1 MDNVNV
7 EDMVREIKTYIA
19 ANLPLSEFTDEELE
33 EKIED
38 VVDEKLS
45 GQYCSID
52 KRVNIVKQIFS
63 SIRGF
68 GILDVIM
75 NDDDITEIM
84 VNGPKNIFIE
94 KKACCKNWIRSLKA
108 SGGWRT
114 LSSVLSGLRGG
125 KSTRPIP
132 SSIPV
137 CRTARV
143 STWYCRRLPCAGRR
157 SRFESFPR
165 PR

>member
-94 KKACCKNWIRSLKA
+94 KKRRVAKTG
-108 SGGWRT
+108 SG
-114 LSSVLSGLRGG
+114 V
-125 KSTRPIP
+125 
-132 SSIPV
+132 
-137 CRTARV
+137 
-143 STWYCRRLPCAGRR
+143 
-157 SRFESFPR
+157 
-165 PR
+165 